1 MTRISS
7 LLNWLRDFLRRCFA
21 KSYIVKAEG
30 DSPKTHDFRRC
41 PNCGTFVDAL
51 YRSAVRQDCSKC
63 GTFLMSSMSYGVYK
77 DNKKREFI
85 LKKNLYSRY
94 FIFSVIFWTIFT
106 VLWIFVFFEHHDFVP
121 QEKKWFGEDL
131 IFILVPIFLSFVSW
145 MIFDIV
151 SDAKPLCKKISTI
164 SAHFCG
170 TYIVMIIFSV
180 IWFPEMGINW
190 AFRWENPPTKVE
202 WEIQQNKITM
212 AEFEKLKGIEKLE
225 FALQQLSMSNGPHE
239 WNERA
244 RASFVDASRED
255 FVRVMMELRL
265 AHLNVTIPKDTIYAE
280 YGRYLFSLAENRR
293 DELAHQCEN
302 DPWDLQSYTTLA
314 KYFAVFAPCKTLN

>member
-7 LLNWLRDFLRRCFA
+7 LLNWLGDFLRRCFA

-77 DNKKREFI
+77 DSKKREFI

-121 QEKKWFGEDL
+121 QELKWFNEDL
-131 IFILVPIFLSFVSW
+131 IFLLVPILLSFLSWV
-145 MIFDIV
+145 IFDIV
-151 SDAKPLCKKISTI
+151 SNAKPLCKKISNI
-164 SAHFCG
+164 SAYFCG
-170 TYIVMIIFSV
+170 IYFAMIMFS
-180 IWFPEMGINW
+180 ILGFPEMGLNW

-202 WEIQQNKITM
+202 WETQQNKIAV
-212 AEFEKLKGIEKLE
+212 AEFEKLKGVERLE
-225 FALQQLSMSNGPHE
+225 FALQQLSVSSGSHE
-239 WNERA
+239 WSERVYT
-244 RASFVDASRED
+244 SFADAFKED
-255 FVRVMMELRL
+255 FPKTMELRSKYPDI
-265 AHLNVTIPKDTIYAE
+265 TIPKDVVYTAYE
-280 YGRYLFSLAENRR
+280 RYLSNLAENSR
-293 DELAHQCEN
+293 DELARQCED
-302 DPWDLQSYTTLA
+302 DPFGLQSYTTLA
-314 KYFAVFAPCKTLN
+314 KYSAVFAPCKTLN